1 MKLLKFTKENMEI
14 NRKRNKIMEL
24 KEEYKNLSE
33 EDLRTKIEQHL
44 RKRMK
49 DVDIPTMTHYNNGLT
64 SLVGKGYSLTMSTN
78 IYTEMVKQTAEEY
91 FNK

>member
-64 SLVGKGYSLTMSTN
+64 SLVGKGYSLTMNSN
-78 IYTEMVKQTAEEY
+78 RYTEMVKQTAEEY

>member
-1 MKLLKFTKENMEI
+1 
-14 NRKRNKIMEL
+14 MEL

-33 EDLRTKIEQHL
+33 EDLRTKIEYHR

-49 DVDIPTMTHYNNGLT
+49 DVDIPTVTHYDNGLT
-64 SLVGKGYSLTMSTN
+64 NLVGKGYSLTMN
-78 IYTEMVKQTAEEY
+78 INRYTEMVKQAAEEY

>member
-24 KEEYKNLSE
+24 KEEYKDLSE
-33 EDLRTKIEQHL
+33 EDLRTKIEQHF
-44 RKRMK
+44 RERMK
-49 DVDIPTMTHYNNGLT
+49 DVDIPTVTHYDNGLT
-64 SLVGKGYSLTMSTN
+64 SLVGKGYSLTMNTLR
-78 IYTEMVKQTAEEY
+78 YTEMVKQVAEEY